1 MSLRTL
7 FTYLSCSCPVT
18 RKDLSL
24 LCHLNQSSATD
35 LTFNQLPTPSDSSH
49 FSVIRLQ
56 VNMGLP
62 LFLLPSGA
70 HVSAIAG
77 ILAEGILSIWPI
89 HLHFLLLM

>member
-24 LCHLNQSSATD
+24 LCPLNRSSATD

-49 FSVIRLQ
+49 FLSFASKLTWVFLFSFY
-56 VNMGLP
+56 LP
-62 LFLLPSGA
+62 VLMLALLLGF
-70 HVSAIAG
+70 
-77 ILAEGILSIWPI
+77 LAEGILSIWPI